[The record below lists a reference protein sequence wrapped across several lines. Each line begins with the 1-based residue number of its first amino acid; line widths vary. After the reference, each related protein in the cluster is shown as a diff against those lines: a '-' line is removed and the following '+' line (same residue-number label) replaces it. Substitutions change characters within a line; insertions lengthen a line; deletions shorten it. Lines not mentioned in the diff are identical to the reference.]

1 MRVTGL
7 VRRLGPLGASAIGL
21 SSMIGAGVFYVW
33 APAAERAG
41 SWLLVALVI
50 AGTIALLNAL
60 VMAQLSLE
68 NPVSGGAYRF
78 GQKYVSPRVGFLA
91 GSLFLIGKTCSAGA
105 IALVAARYI
114 APDHAPAVAAGL
126 VALFVAL
133 NITGIRTTAA
143 VSLVAVVL
151 VVGVLVTTLVVSA
164 PGPRA
169 GMDWVDAAGWGVL
182 QAAGLMFFAF
192 AGYARMATLG
202 DEVKNPR
209 RVLPAVIIGTLLAVL
224 VLYGLTGWVLSNTL
238 GVSALASST
247 APVAD
252 LASPELAPYV
262 IAAAALASLGS
273 LAAILAGLS
282 RTSMAMAQSG
292 DLPAKLG
299 FVWPT
304 TSSPVVAEATMGVAA
319 IVLVLVVDPL
329 WLVGASSGAVLSYY
343 AIAHWSATK
352 QPPTERVLPSWL
364 PWLGLVGCALL
375 VVALPWQSVLAT
387 AVAIGGVLGVWSL
400 RDRGRQ
406 KLG

>member
-1 MRVTGL
+1 M
-7 VRRLGPLGASAIGL
+7 RRLGPLGASAIGL

-91 GSLFLIGKTCSAGA
+91 GSLFLIGKTASTGA
-105 IALVAARYI
+105 IALVAARYL
-114 APDHAPAVAAGL
+114 APDYAPILAAGL
-126 VALFVAL
+126 IALFAIL

-143 VSLVAVVL
+143 ISMAAVVV
-151 VVGVLVTTLVVSA
+151 VVGVLVTTLVVAA
-164 PGPRA
+164 PATEARVE
-169 GMDWVDAAGWGVL
+169 WVGADGLGVL

-202 DEVKNPR
+202 DDVKNPR

-224 VLYGLTGWVLSNTL
+224 VLYGLIGWALSTKL
-238 GVSALASST
+238 GVVALASST
-247 APVAD
+247 APLAD
-252 LASPELAPYV
+252 LAPLGLAPYV
-262 IAAAALASLGS
+262 VSVAALASLGS

-292 DLPAKLG
+292 DLPSGLG
-299 FVWPT
+299 FVWPR
-304 TSSPVVAEATMGVAA
+304 TSSPVVAEMTMGVAA
-319 IVLVLVVDPL
+319 IVAVLLLDPL

-343 AIAHWSATK
+343 AIAHWSATR
-352 QPPTERVLPSWL
+352 QPVTERVLPVWL
-364 PWLGLVGCALL
+364 PWLGVVGCAVL
-375 VVALPWQSVLAT
+375 VVTLPWQSVATT
-387 AVAIGGVLGVWSL
+387 AVAIALLLVLWSF
-400 RDRGRQ
+400 RARGRQ

>member
-1 MRVTGL
+1 M
-7 VRRLGPLGASAIGL
+7 RRLGPLGASAIGL

-41 SWLLVALVI
+41 SWLLLALVI

-60 VMAQLSLE
+60 VMVQLSLE

-91 GSLFLIGKTCSAGA
+91 GSLFLIGKTSSAGA
-105 IALVAARYI
+105 IALVAARYL
-114 APDHAPAVAAGL
+114 APDHAPVVAAGL

-133 NITGIRTTAA
+133 NITGIRTTAG
-143 VSLVAVVL
+143 VSMVVVVVVL
-151 VVGVLVTTLVVSA
+151 GVLVTTLGVSWPVA
-164 PGPRA
+164 TGQFE
-169 GMDWVDAAGWGVL
+169 WVDAGGLGVL

-224 VLYGLTGWVLSNTL
+224 VLYGLIGWVVSATL

-247 APVAD
+247 AP
-252 LASPELAPYV
+252 LAELAPSGLAPVV

-282 RTSMAMAQSG
+282 RTSMAMAQAG
-292 DLPAKLG
+292 DLPSRLG
-299 FVWPT
+299 FVWSR
-304 TSSPVVAEATMGVAA
+304 TSSPVVAEVIMGMAA
-319 IVLVLVVDPL
+319 IIVVLLLDPL

-343 AIAHWSATK
+343 AIAHWSATR
-352 QPPTERVLPSWL
+352 QPVAERVLPSWL
-364 PWLGLVGCALL
+364 PWVGLVGCAVL
-375 VVALPWQSVLAT
+375 VVTLPWQSVIAT
-387 AVAIGGVLGVWSL
+387 AVAIAVVLALWAFRARRS
-400 RDRGRQ
+400 Q

>member
-1 MRVTGL
+1 VRVSGL
-7 VRRLGPLGASAIGL
+7 ARRLGPLGASAIGL

-41 SWLLVALVI
+41 SWLLLALVI

-60 VMAQLSLE
+60 VMVQLSLE

-91 GSLFLIGKTCSAGA
+91 GSLFLIGKTSSAGA
-105 IALVAARYI
+105 IALVAARYL
-114 APDHAPAVAAGL
+114 APDHAPVVAAGL

-133 NITGIRTTAA
+133 NITGIRTTAG
-143 VSLVAVVL
+143 VSMVVVVVVL
-151 VVGVLVTTLVVSA
+151 GVLVTTLGVSWPIA
-164 PGPRA
+164 TGQFE
-169 GMDWVDAAGWGVL
+169 WVDTGGFGVL

-224 VLYGLTGWVLSNTL
+224 LLYGLIGWALSTKL
-238 GVSALASST
+238 GVSALASSA
-247 APVAD
+247 AP
-252 LASPELAPYV
+252 LAELAPSGLAPVV

-292 DLPAKLG
+292 DLPSRLG
-299 FVWPT
+299 FVWPR
-304 TSSPVVAEATMGVAA
+304 TSSPVVAEVIMGVAA
-319 IVLVLVVDPL
+319 IIVVLLFDPL

-343 AIAHWSATK
+343 AIAHWSATR
-352 QPPTERVLPSWL
+352 QPVAERVLPSWL
-364 PWLGLVGCALL
+364 PWVGLVGCAVL
-375 VVALPWQSVLAT
+375 VVTLPWQSVIAT
-387 AVAIGGVLGVWSL
+387 AVAIAVLLVLWSF
-400 RDRGRQ
+400 RARGRQ

>member
-1 MRVTGL
+1 M
-7 VRRLGPLGASAIGL
+7 RRLGPLGASAIGL

-41 SWLLVALVI
+41 SWLLLALVI

-60 VMAQLSLE
+60 VMVQLSLE

-91 GSLFLIGKTCSAGA
+91 GSLFLIGKTSSAGA
-105 IALVAARYI
+105 IALVAARYL
-114 APDHAPAVAAGL
+114 APDHAPVVAAGL

-133 NITGIRTTAA
+133 NITGIRTTAG
-143 VSLVAVVL
+143 VSMVVVVVVL
-151 VVGVLVTTLVVSA
+151 GVLVTTLGVSWPVA
-164 PGPRA
+164 TGQFE
-169 GMDWVDAAGWGVL
+169 WVDAGGLGVL

-224 VLYGLTGWVLSNTL
+224 VLYGLIGWVVSATL

-247 APVAD
+247 AP
-252 LASPELAPYV
+252 LAELAPSGLAPVV

-292 DLPAKLG
+292 DLPSRLG
-299 FVWPT
+299 FVWSR
-304 TSSPVVAEATMGVAA
+304 TSSPVVAEVIMGMAA
-319 IVLVLVVDPL
+319 IIVVLLLDPL

-343 AIAHWSATK
+343 AIAHWSATR
-352 QPPTERVLPSWL
+352 QPVAERVLPSWL
-364 PWLGLVGCALL
+364 PWVGLVGCAVL
-375 VVALPWQSVLAT
+375 VVTLPWQSVIAT
-387 AVAIGGVLGVWSL
+387 AVAIAVVLALWAFRARRS
-400 RDRGRQ
+400 Q

>member
-21 SSMIGAGVFYVW
+21 SAMIGAGVFYVW

-91 GSLFLIGKTCSAGA
+91 GALFLIGKTASTGA
-105 IALVAARYI
+105 IALVAATYL
-114 APDHAPAVAAGL
+114 APDYAPVVAAGFI
-126 VALFVAL
+126 ALFATL
-133 NITGIRTTAA
+133 NITGIRTTAVISM
-143 VSLVAVVL
+143 VSVVV
-151 VVGVLVTTLVVSA
+151 VVGVLATTLVVAA
-164 PGPRA
+164 PTQGVPFA
-169 GMDWVDAAGWGVL
+169 WVDADGFGVL

-224 VLYGLTGWVLSNTL
+224 VLYGLIGWVLSNTL
-238 GVSALASST
+238 GVAALATSA
-247 APVAD
+247 APLADVAP
-252 LASPELAPYV
+252 AGLAPSV
-262 IAAAALASLGS
+262 IAVAALASLGS

-292 DLPAKLG
+292 DLPAALG
-299 FVWPT
+299 FVWSR
-304 TSSPVVAEATMGVAA
+304 TSSPVVAELTMAVAA
-319 IVLVLVVDPL
+319 IVAVLLLDPL

-343 AIAHWSATK
+343 AIAHWSATR
-352 QPPTERVLPSWL
+352 QPAAERVLPAWL
-364 PWLGLVGCALL
+364 PWLGVVGCAVL
-375 VVALPWQSVLAT
+375 VVTLPWQSVATT
-387 AVAIGGVLGVWSL
+387 AVAIAVVLALGAL
-400 RDRGRQ
+400 RKRGHQ

>member
-1 MRVTGL
+1 

-41 SWLLVALVI
+41 SWLLLALVI
-50 AGTIALLNAL
+50 AGAIALLNAL
-60 VMAQLSLE
+60 VMVQLSLE

-91 GSLFLIGKTCSAGA
+91 GSLFLIGKTSSAAA
-105 IALVAARYI
+105 IALVAARYL
-114 APDHAPAVAAGL
+114 APDHAPVVAAGL

-133 NITGIRTTAA
+133 NITGIRTTAG
-143 VSLVAVVL
+143 VSMVVVVVVL
-151 VVGVLVTTLVVSA
+151 GVLVTTLGVSWPVA
-164 PGPRA
+164 TGQFE
-169 GMDWVDAAGWGVL
+169 WVDAGGLGVL

-224 VLYGLTGWVLSNTL
+224 VLYGLIGWVVSATL

-247 APVAD
+247 AP
-252 LASPELAPYV
+252 LAELAPSGLAPVV

-292 DLPAKLG
+292 DLPSRLG
-299 FVWPT
+299 FVWSR
-304 TSSPVVAEATMGVAA
+304 TSSPVVAEAIMGAAA
-319 IVLVLVVDPL
+319 IIVVLLFDPL

-343 AIAHWSATK
+343 AIAHWSATR
-352 QPPTERVLPSWL
+352 QPAAERVLPSWL
-364 PWLGLVGCALL
+364 PWVGLVGCAVL
-375 VVALPWQSVLAT
+375 VVTLPWQSVIAT
-387 AVAIGGVLGVWSL
+387 AVAIAGVLVLWAFRARRSE
-400 RDRGRQ
+400 

>member
-41 SWLLVALVI
+41 SWLLLALVI

-60 VMAQLSLE
+60 VMAQLSLQ

-91 GSLFLIGKTCSAGA
+91 GSLFLIGKTSSAGA
-105 IALVAARYI
+105 IALVAARYL
-114 APDHAPAVAAGL
+114 APDQAPIVAAGL

-133 NITGIRTTAA
+133 NSTGIRTTAG
-143 VSLVAVVL
+143 VSMVVVL
-151 VVGVLVTTLVVSA
+151 LVLGVLATTLGVSWPA
-164 PGPRA
+164 TTGQFE
-169 GMDWVDAAGWGVL
+169 WVDAGGFGVL

-202 DEVKNPR
+202 DEVKNPN
-209 RVLPAVIIGTLLAVL
+209 RVLPAVIIGTLVAVI
-224 VLYGLTGWVLSNTL
+224 VLYGLIGWVLSATI
-238 GVSALASST
+238 GVEALASSA
-247 APVAD
+247 AP
-252 LASPELAPYV
+252 LAELAPSGLAPVV

-282 RTSMAMAQSG
+282 RTSMAMAQAG
-292 DLPAKLG
+292 DLPARVG
-299 FVWPT
+299 FVWSR
-304 TSSPVVAEATMGVAA
+304 TSSPVVAELVMGMAA
-319 IVLVLVVDPL
+319 IAVVLFLDPL

-343 AIAHWSATK
+343 AIAHWSAIR
-352 QPPTERVLPSWL
+352 QPATEKVLTSWL
-364 PWLGLVGCALL
+364 PWVGLVGCTVL
-375 VVALPWQSVLAT
+375 VVTLPWQSVIAT
-387 AVAIGGVLGVWSL
+387 AVAIVLVLGAWSL
-400 RDRGRQ
+400 RARRGE

>member
-1 MRVTGL
+1 M
-7 VRRLGPLGASAIGL
+7 RRLGPLGASAIGL

-91 GSLFLIGKTCSAGA
+91 GSLFLIGKTSSAGA
-105 IALVAARYI
+105 IALVAARYL
-114 APDHAPAVAAGL
+114 APDQAPIVAAGL

-133 NITGIRTTAA
+133 NITGIRTTAG
-143 VSLVAVVL
+143 VSMVVVL
-151 VVGVLVTTLVVSA
+151 LVLAVLVTTLGVSW
-164 PGPRA
+164 PVTTGQFE
-169 GMDWVDAAGWGVL
+169 WVDAGGLGVL

-224 VLYGLTGWVLSNTL
+224 VLYGLIGWVLSATI
-238 GVSALASST
+238 GVEALASST
-247 APVAD
+247 AP
-252 LASPELAPYV
+252 LAELAPSGLAPVV

-273 LAAILAGLS
+273 LAAILAALS
-282 RTSMAMAQSG
+282 RTSMAMAQAG
-292 DLPAKLG
+292 DLPARVG
-299 FVWPT
+299 FVWSR
-304 TSSPVVAEATMGVAA
+304 TSSPVVAELAMGMAA
-319 IVLVLVVDPL
+319 IAVVLFFDPL

-343 AIAHWSATK
+343 AIAHWSATR
-352 QPPTERVLPSWL
+352 QPVSERVLPSWL
-364 PWLGLVGCALL
+364 PWVGLVGCAVL
-375 VVALPWQSVLAT
+375 VATLPWQSVIAT
-387 AVAIGGVLGVWSL
+387 AVAIVLVLALWAL
-400 RDRGRQ
+400 RARWGH

>member
-1 MRVTGL
+1 M
-7 VRRLGPLGASAIGL
+7 RRLGPLGASAIGL

-41 SWLLVALVI
+41 SWLLLALVI

-60 VMAQLSLE
+60 VMVQLSLE

-91 GSLFLIGKTCSAGA
+91 GSLFLIGKTSSAGA
-105 IALVAARYI
+105 IALVAARYL
-114 APDHAPAVAAGL
+114 APDHAPVVAAGL

-133 NITGIRTTAA
+133 NITGIRTTAG
-143 VSLVAVVL
+143 VSMVVVVVVL
-151 VVGVLVTTLVVSA
+151 GVLVTTLGVSWPVA
-164 PGPRA
+164 TGQFE
-169 GMDWVDAAGWGVL
+169 WVDAGGLGVL

-224 VLYGLTGWVLSNTL
+224 VLYGLIGWVVSATL

-247 APVAD
+247 AP
-252 LASPELAPYV
+252 LAELAPSGLAPVV

-292 DLPAKLG
+292 DLPSRLG
-299 FVWPT
+299 FVWSR
-304 TSSPVVAEATMGVAA
+304 TSSPVVAEVIMGVAA
-319 IVLVLVVDPL
+319 IIVVLLLDPL

-343 AIAHWSATK
+343 AIAHWSATR
-352 QPPTERVLPSWL
+352 QPVAERVLPSWL
-364 PWLGLVGCALL
+364 PWVGLVGCAVL
-375 VVALPWQSVLAT
+375 VVTLPWQSVIAT
-387 AVAIGGVLGVWSL
+387 AVAIAVVLALWAFRARRS
-400 RDRGRQ
+400 Q

>member
-1 MRVTGL
+1 M
-7 VRRLGPLGASAIGL
+7 RRLGPLGASAIGL

-41 SWLLVALVI
+41 SWLLLALVI

-60 VMAQLSLE
+60 VMVQLSLE

-91 GSLFLIGKTCSAGA
+91 GSLFLIGKTSSAGA
-105 IALVAARYI
+105 IALVAARYL
-114 APDHAPAVAAGL
+114 APDHAPVVAAGL

-133 NITGIRTTAA
+133 NITGIRTTAG
-143 VSLVAVVL
+143 VSMVVVVVVL
-151 VVGVLVTTLVVSA
+151 GVLVTTLGVSWPVA
-164 PGPRA
+164 TGQFE
-169 GMDWVDAAGWGVL
+169 WVDAGGLGVL

-224 VLYGLTGWVLSNTL
+224 VLYGLIGWVVSATL

-247 APVAD
+247 AP
-252 LASPELAPYV
+252 LAELAPSGLAPVV

-292 DLPAKLG
+292 DLPSRLG
-299 FVWPT
+299 FVWSR
-304 TSSPVVAEATMGVAA
+304 TSSPVVAEVIMGVAA
-319 IVLVLVVDPL
+319 IIVVLLLDPL

-343 AIAHWSATK
+343 AIAHWSATR
-352 QPPTERVLPSWL
+352 QPVAERVLPSWL
-364 PWLGLVGCALL
+364 PWVGLVGCAVL
-375 VVALPWQSVLAT
+375 VVTLPWQSVIAT
-387 AVAIGGVLGVWSL
+387 AVAIGVVLALWAFRARRS
-400 RDRGRQ
+400 Q

>member
-1 MRVTGL
+1 
-7 VRRLGPLGASAIGL
+7 
-21 SSMIGAGVFYVW
+21 MIGAGVFYVW

-41 SWLLVALVI
+41 SWLLLALVI

-60 VMAQLSLE
+60 VMVQLSLE

-91 GSLFLIGKTCSAGA
+91 GSLFLIGKTSSAGA
-105 IALVAARYI
+105 IALVAARYL
-114 APDHAPAVAAGL
+114 APDHAPVVAAGL

-133 NITGIRTTAA
+133 NITGIRTTAG
-143 VSLVAVVL
+143 VSMVVVVVVL
-151 VVGVLVTTLVVSA
+151 GVLVTTLGVSWPIA
-164 PGPRA
+164 TGQFE
-169 GMDWVDAAGWGVL
+169 WVDTGGFGVL

-224 VLYGLTGWVLSNTL
+224 LLYGLIGWALSTKL
-238 GVSALASST
+238 GVSALASSA
-247 APVAD
+247 AP
-252 LASPELAPYV
+252 LAELAPSGLAPVV

-292 DLPAKLG
+292 DLPSRLG
-299 FVWPT
+299 FVWPR
-304 TSSPVVAEATMGVAA
+304 TSSPVVAEVIMGVAA
-319 IVLVLVVDPL
+319 IIVVLLFDPL

-343 AIAHWSATK
+343 AIAHWSATR
-352 QPPTERVLPSWL
+352 QPVAERVLPSWL
-364 PWLGLVGCALL
+364 PWVGLVGCAVL
-375 VVALPWQSVLAT
+375 VVTLPWQSVIAT
-387 AVAIGGVLGVWSL
+387 AVAIAVLLVLWSF
-400 RDRGRQ
+400 RARGSQ